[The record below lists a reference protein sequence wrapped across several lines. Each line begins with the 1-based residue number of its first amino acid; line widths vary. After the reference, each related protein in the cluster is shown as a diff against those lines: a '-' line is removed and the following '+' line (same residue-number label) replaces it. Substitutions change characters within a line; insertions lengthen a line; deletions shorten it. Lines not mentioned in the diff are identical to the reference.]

1 MRLGA
6 FSFFALQVGVC
17 LFRVR
22 RLLCLLWI
30 IVDLRSMLEGSVL
43 GVHNLKRPQLFPG
56 SCLPCI
62 IQVGAFSPISL
73 TTSPGPA
80 FAISSFGAAC
90 FSVFICLF
98 CIYLFGVLFVGF

>member
-1 MRLGA
+1 MPFRFLHCR
-6 FSFFALQVGVC
+6 FGVC

-30 IVDLRSMLEGSVL
+30 IVDLRSMLEGSML

-62 IQVGAFSPISL
+62 IQVGTFSPISL
-73 TTSPGPA
+73 ASSPGPA
-80 FAISSFGAAC
+80 FAMSSFGAAW
-90 FSVFICLF
+90 FILSLF
-98 CIYLFGVLFVGF
+98 AGFYVCCCVW